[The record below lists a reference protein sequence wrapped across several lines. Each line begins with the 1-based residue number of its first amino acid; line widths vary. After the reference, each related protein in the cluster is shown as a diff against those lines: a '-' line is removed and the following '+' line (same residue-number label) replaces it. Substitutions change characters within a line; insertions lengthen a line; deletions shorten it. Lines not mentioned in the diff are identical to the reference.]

1 MSVLAVLLALLW
13 SGDSRPVRPMRL
25 AGFDRYQSL
34 WPRTRVSAPAVIV
47 EIDDESLARHGQWP
61 WPRTLLAQLVSR
73 IAAADPA
80 AIGIDIFMPERDRLS
95 PASLLTLLPGL
106 DRQVVALLSRFPSN
120 EAILAQAIRGHPVV
134 LAVAGLEGPTDA
146 ATATVGRLAPMRIVG
161 PDPLP
166 YVRRWTTLLRSVREI
181 DDDAAGHGLVSVD
194 PDAGVVRRLPMI
206 AAAGQ
211 RLVPGFGPEMLRVA
225 SDTPALGV
233 RVGNGVEAIGIGD
246 LSIPTQRDGSV
257 WIHFGRSDPAR
268 FVSATRVLAGAVDP
282 SRFERKLVLVGVTAV
297 GLSDYRAT
305 PVADRMA
312 GVEIHAQL
320 LEGIFDRDLLSRPRF
335 ILWAELSALAA
346 TGTLLVLLV
355 PRLRARQSA
364 ALFLVL
370 SGVMVGLGV
379 LFYLRFRVLFDATS
393 PTLALG
399 ILFATMLG
407 AALAESDSQR
417 RALRRELD
425 RQREAA
431 LKLAGEL
438 EGARR
443 IQMGIL
449 PNPAV
454 VFAHEPRVQFYA
466 FLESA
471 REVGGDLYD
480 FFLLDEDRIFVLIG
494 DVSGKGL
501 PGSLFMAVSKTL
513 CKSSALRHA
522 GDVAQM
528 MREANAEIARDNGEG
543 LFVTAWI
550 GVVNARTGELSYSNA
565 GHEAPHL
572 LSSAGGPATRL
583 DAGGGPPFCVIED
596 FPYEAASHRL
606 SPGDGLC
613 LVTDGVTEA
622 LNAAGEFYGRSRLDD
637 LLGRLAPGA
646 PADQVGEAIRHDV
659 ARFAA
664 GVEPSDDLAIV
675 AFRWNGVSGR

>member
-1 MSVLAVLLALLW
+1 
-13 SGDSRPVRPMRL
+13 
-25 AGFDRYQSL
+25 
-34 WPRTRVSAPAVIV
+34 
-47 EIDDESLARHGQWP
+47 
-61 WPRTLLAQLVSR
+61 
-73 IAAADPA
+73 
-80 AIGIDIFMPERDRLS
+80 
-95 PASLLTLLPGL
+95 
-106 DRQVVALLSRFPSN
+106 
-120 EAILAQAIRGHPVV
+120 
-134 LAVAGLEGPTDA
+134 
-146 ATATVGRLAPMRIVG
+146 
-161 PDPLP
+161 
-166 YVRRWTTLLRSVREI
+166 
-181 DDDAAGHGLVSVD
+181 
-194 PDAGVVRRLPMI
+194 MI

-466 FLESA
+466 FLE
-471 REVGGDLYD
+471 
-480 FFLLDEDRIFVLIG
+480 DRIFVLIG

-572 LSSAGGPATRL
+572 LSSAGRPATRL